1 MFLKLNL
8 ESQKKNVFIAKK
20 IIQIKTQAEN
30 NMLMCEY
37 NTTQVCVCVC
47 QVLKVSFLTVKIFQ
61 QWLEEFFKDDSRR
74 SLIFVSQ
81 SNVSN
86 IFVFVSRVESE

>member
-20 IIQIKTQAEN
+20 IIQSKTQAEN

-37 NTTQVCVCVC
+37 NTTQVCVCVL